1 MEIVVCV
8 KQVPAT
14 TRVQLDPRTRTIIRE
29 GVELM
34 LNPFDAYA
42 LEEAL
47 RLREA
52 HGGRVSV
59 LTMGIPSAAVM
70 LREALAMG
78 ADQAILLTDRRFAG
92 ADTLATATTLAAAIR
107 KLGTVDLILCG
118 RQAIDGDTAQVGPEL
133 AEKLGIPHTTAISKI
148 EQVSTES
155 LICQKMV
162 DEGYARLR
170 VQLPALL
177 TVVKEINTPRF
188 PTLAGFRRAQKSD
201 ILIWKVEDLDVDPG
215 RIGLEGSPTQ
225 VISTFV
231 PEQHKTSIVVEGTL
245 SEIASQILAS
255 LQQQA
260 EREQHG

>member
-1 MEIVVCV
+1 MEIVVCI

-52 HGGRVSV
+52 NGGTVSV
-59 LTMGIPSAAVM
+59 MTMGIPGAAM
-70 LREALAMG
+70 LLREALAIG

-92 ADTLATATTLAAAIR
+92 ADTLATATTLAAAIH
-107 KLGTVDLILCG
+107 KLGVVDLILCG

-133 AEKLGIPHTTAISKI
+133 AEKLGIPHATAVTKI
-148 EQVSTES
+148 EEVNTGM
-155 LICQKMV
+155 LTCQKMI
-162 DEGYARLR
+162 DEGYARLK

-201 ILIWKVEDLDVDPG
+201 ILIWKADDLEVDLG
-215 RIGLEGSPTQ
+215 HIGLEGSPTQ
-225 VISTFV
+225 VIATFV
-231 PEQHKTSIVVEGTL
+231 PEHHKTSHLLEGTL
-245 SEIASQILAS
+245 PEIAQQILAS
-255 LQQQA
+255 LQKQTG
-260 EREQHG
+260 REMHG

>member
-47 RLREA
+47 HLREA

-59 LTMGIPSAAVM
+59 ITMGIPSAAAM

-78 ADQAILLTDRRFAG
+78 ADQAALLTDRRFAG

-107 KLGTVDLILCG
+107 KLGMVDLILCG

-133 AEKLGIPHTTAISKI
+133 AEKLGIPHATAVTRI
-148 EQVSTES
+148 EEINAGMLT
-155 LICQKMV
+155 CQKMI

-170 VQLPALL
+170 VKLPALL

-188 PTLAGFRRAQKSD
+188 PTVAGFRRAQKSD

-231 PEQHKTSIVVEGTL
+231 PEHNKTSHLVEGTL

-260 EREQHG
+260 GREQHG

>member
-1 MEIVVCV
+1 MEIVVCI

-52 HGGRVSV
+52 HGGTVTV
-59 LTMGIPSAAVM
+59 MTMGIPSAAIL

-92 ADTLATATTLAAAIR
+92 ADTLATATTLAAAIHKR
-107 KLGTVDLILCG
+107 GVVDLILCG

-133 AEKLGIPHTTAISKI
+133 AEKLGIPHVTAVAKI
-148 EQVSTES
+148 EEVNAGMLT
-155 LICQKMV
+155 CQKMI

-201 ILIWKVEDLDVDPG
+201 ILIWKAEDLEVDLG
-215 RIGLEGSPTQ
+215 HIGLEGSPTQ
-225 VISTFV
+225 VIATFV
-231 PEQHKTSIVVEGTL
+231 PEHDKTSHLVEGTL
-245 SEIASQILAS
+245 PEIAQQILAS
-255 LQQQA
+255 LQKQTG
-260 EREQHG
+260 REMHG

>member
-1 MEIVVCV
+1 MEIVVCI

-52 HGGRVSV
+52 HGGTVTV
-59 LTMGIPSAAVM
+59 MTMGIPSAAIL
-70 LREALAMG
+70 LREALPMG

-92 ADTLATATTLAAAIR
+92 ADTLATATTLAAAIH
-107 KLGTVDLILCG
+107 KLGVVDLILCG

-133 AEKLGIPHTTAISKI
+133 AEKLGIPHATAVTKI
-148 EQVSTES
+148 EEVNAGMLT
-155 LICQKMV
+155 CQKMI
-162 DEGYARLR
+162 DEGYARLK

-201 ILIWKVEDLDVDPG
+201 ILIWKAEDLEVDLG
-215 RIGLEGSPTQ
+215 HIGLEGSPTQ
-225 VISTFV
+225 VIATFV
-231 PEQHKTSIVVEGTL
+231 PEHDKTSHLVEGTL
-245 SEIASQILAS
+245 PEIAQQILAS
-255 LQQQA
+255 LQKQTG
-260 EREQHG
+260 RKQHG

>member
-1 MEIVVCV
+1 MEIVVCI

-52 HGGRVSV
+52 HGGTVTV
-59 LTMGIPSAAVM
+59 MTMGISAAAM
-70 LREALAMG
+70 LLREALAMG

-92 ADTLATATTLAAAIR
+92 ADTLATATTLAAAIH
-107 KLGTVDLILCG
+107 KLGTVDFILCG

-133 AEKLGIPHTTAISKI
+133 AEKLGFPHVTAVAKI
-148 EQVSTES
+148 EEVNAGMLT
-155 LICQKMV
+155 CQKMI

-201 ILIWKVEDLDVDPG
+201 ILIWKAEDLEVDPG
-215 RIGLEGSPTQ
+215 HIGLEGSPTQ
-225 VISTFV
+225 VIATFV
-231 PEQHKTSIVVEGTL
+231 PEHDKTSHLVEGTL
-245 SEIASQILAS
+245 PEIAQQILAS
-255 LQQQA
+255 LQKQTG
-260 EREQHG
+260 RKQHG

>member
-1 MEIVVCV
+1 MEIVVCI

-14 TRVQLDPRTRTIIRE
+14 TRVQLNPRTRTIIRE

-47 RLREA
+47 RLREL

-59 LTMGIPSAAVM
+59 MTMGIPSAEM
-70 LREALAMG
+70 ILRESLAMG

-107 KLGTVDLILCG
+107 KCGAVDLILCG

-133 AEKLGIPHTTAISKI
+133 AEKLDIPHITAVAKI
-148 EQVSTES
+148 EEVNAGNLT
-155 LICQKMV
+155 CQKMV
-162 DEGYARLR
+162 DEGYAHLR

-201 ILIWKVEDLDVDPG
+201 ILIWNAEDLEVDVG
-215 RIGLEGSPTQ
+215 HIGLEGSPTQ
-225 VISTFV
+225 VIATFV
-231 PEQHKTSIVVEGTL
+231 PEQYKTSRLVEGTL
-245 SEIASQILAS
+245 PEIASHILGS
-255 LQQQA
+255 VQQQA
-260 EREQHG
+260 GWKQYD

>member
-1 MEIVVCV
+1 
-8 KQVPAT
+8 
-14 TRVQLDPRTRTIIRE
+14 
-29 GVELM
+29 
-34 LNPFDAYA
+34 
-42 LEEAL
+42 
-47 RLREA
+47 
-52 HGGRVSV
+52 
-59 LTMGIPSAAVM
+59 
-70 LREALAMG
+70 
-78 ADQAILLTDRRFAG
+78 
-92 ADTLATATTLAAAIR
+92 
-107 KLGTVDLILCG
+107 
-118 RQAIDGDTAQVGPEL
+118 
-133 AEKLGIPHTTAISKI
+133 
-148 EQVSTES
+148 
-155 LICQKMV
+155 MV

-260 EREQHG
+260 GREQHG

>member
-42 LEEAL
+42 FEEAL

-52 HGGRVSV
+52 HGGTVSV
-59 LTMGIPSAAVM
+59 LTMGIPGAAMM
-70 LREALAMG
+70 LRETLAMG

-92 ADTLATATTLAAAIR
+92 ADTLATATTLAASIR
-107 KLGTVDLILCG
+107 KLGMVDLILCG

-133 AEKLGIPHTTAISKI
+133 AEKLGIPHATAVTRI
-148 EQVSTES
+148 EEINAGILT
-155 LICQKMV
+155 CQKMI

-188 PTLAGFRRAQKSD
+188 PTVAGFRRAQKSD

-231 PEQHKTSIVVEGTL
+231 PEHNKTSHLVEGTL
-245 SEIASQILAS
+245 SEIAGQILAS
-255 LQQQA
+255 LQKHA
-260 EREQHG
+260 GREQHG

>member
-1 MEIVVCV
+1 MEIVVCI

-47 RLREA
+47 RLREV
-52 HGGRVSV
+52 HGGTVSV
-59 LTMGIPSAAVM
+59 MTMGIHGATM
-70 LREALAMG
+70 ILREALAMG

-92 ADTLATATTLAAAIR
+92 ADTLATATTLAAAIHKR
-107 KLGTVDLILCG
+107 GVVDLILCG

-133 AEKLGIPHTTAISKI
+133 AEKLGIPHVTAVAKI
-148 EQVSTES
+148 EEVNAGVLT
-155 LICQKMV
+155 CQKMI

-201 ILIWKVEDLDVDPG
+201 ILIWKAEDLEVDLG
-215 RIGLEGSPTQ
+215 HIGLEGSPTQ
-225 VISTFV
+225 VIATFV
-231 PEQHKTSIVVEGTL
+231 PEHDKTSHLVEGTQP
-245 SEIASQILAS
+245 EIAQQILAS
-255 LQQQA
+255 LQKQTG
-260 EREQHG
+260 REMHG